1 MRVLMKFLV
10 IDQSYTMR
18 QNILTILRN
27 LGYNDFIEATD
38 GRDGF
43 EKLVTH
49 RPDLIIMD
57 LNIPDVSL
65 KDFIQA
71 VRTSPEFRHLPILA
85 ITTRELKRDL
95 LRRLYALV
103 DTYLEKPF
111 TPEMMRQKIHQILNF
126 G

>member
-1 MRVLMKFLV
+1 MKILV

-27 LGYNDFIEATD
+27 LGYNELLEASN
-38 GRDGF
+38 GKDGF
-43 EKLVTH
+43 EKLVDQ
-49 RPDLIIMD
+49 RPNFIIMD

-65 KDFIQA
+65 KNFIQA
-71 VRTSPEFRHLPILA
+71 VRSSPEFHRIPILV
-85 ITTRELKRDL
+85 ITTRELKRDV
-95 LRRLYALV
+95 LRQLYSLI